1 MCKDPYQEVVSVA
14 YINLWFR
21 LLVKVRTRNYK
32 HVFFFFL
39 PDFWVLQAICLFVFS
54 LPLSLPTVI
63 TFLKGQETVVESII
77 SMEWVAQCAIYTCRV
92 YGQKE
97 TIKFKEKEIPATLL
111 EQYSA
116 TLLHDNQVGG
126 QISFK

>member
-1 MCKDPYQEVVSVA
+1 
-14 YINLWFR
+14 
-21 LLVKVRTRNYK
+21 
-32 HVFFFFL
+32 
-39 PDFWVLQAICLFVFS
+39 
-54 LPLSLPTVI
+54 
-63 TFLKGQETVVESII
+63 
-77 SMEWVAQCAIYTCRV
+77 MEWVAQCAIYTCRV

-126 QISFK
+126 QISFKKTKKKKRKIITIHNLKLNLSHALLPTGKTKALYVW